1 MKQAILVLFLMV
13 QCSTAQEILSD
24 RLRGLR
30 VYGSAEAGF
39 PVTQLQSRPLTIEF
53 DVAEEQPP
61 DLYIRAIHCD
71 RGWNVTNSYFINDE
85 MQNRSRAPFTID
97 PAPAGVRSYRIHYK
111 VRIPEIAGLDRFT
124 YSGNYVFEIVDAT
137 SKSVLARGRFFV
149 VESVIAPVM
158 TVANRSLPSEVQPYN
173 QVNKIEVGFALPR
186 PEAMHGE
193 VFYPIK
199 VKGMDVY
206 KNRELGNLWRVDYD
220 NPGPNTFIEGLGTNR
235 MKLWIDNVPPGNSYR
250 TIDLRNVTDFPEGQ
264 ELRSRQGA
272 DISRFQQP
280 PRADHNGT
288 STITVGSRYA
298 DYIQYRFELASE
310 NRQYETVFVVGDF
323 NGWSPSAQCAMT
335 YDENSKR
342 YVLSTSLRR
351 GVYDYQYVAGPNDWI
366 AVEGNDWR
374 TVNAYSA
381 CIYYHDDKL
390 GGFDRIIGFVQRRS
404 PGGNERTTD

>member
-1 MKQAILVLFLMV
+1 MKHAMLALFLMV
-13 QCSTAQEILSD
+13 QCSAAQEVLSD

-30 VYGSAEAGF
+30 VYGSSEAGF

-61 DLYIRAIHCD
+61 DLFIRAIHCD
-71 RGWNVTNSYFINDE
+71 REWNVTNSNFINDE

-97 PAPAGVRSYRIHYK
+97 PAPAGVRSYRFHYT

-124 YSGNYVFEIVDAT
+124 YSGNYVFEIVDAG
-137 SKSVLARGRFFV
+137 SKQVLARGRFFV

-173 QVNKIEVGFALPR
+173 QVNKIEVGFSLPR

-193 VFYPIK
+193 VFYPMR

-206 KNRELGNLWRVDYD
+206 KNRELGSRWRVDYD
-220 NPGPNTFIEGLGTNR
+220 NPGPNTFIEGLGTNK

-250 TIDLRNVTDFPEGQ
+250 TLDLRSVTDYPEGQ

-280 PRADHNGT
+280 PRGDHNGT
-288 STITVGSRYA
+288 STMTVGSRYA
-298 DYIQYRFELASE
+298 DYLRYRFELASE

-323 NGWSPSAQCAMT
+323 SGWTPSAQWAMT
-335 YDENSKR
+335 YDENLKR

-351 GVYDYQYVAGPNDWI
+351 GVYDYQFVVGPNDWI